1 MALKDEL
8 QALQEK
14 LREQMKALRKQIEEV
29 KAPAVPI
36 YAELELVVAEH
47 NELGARIRELT
58 DQANAIEQP
67 KLHELKMELA
77 QVARTDNAITQ
88 QLKAMG

>member
-8 QALQEK
+8 QALQER
-14 LREQMKALRKQIEEV
+14 LRDQMKALREQIEEV

-36 YAELELVVAEH
+36 YSELELVVVEH

-58 DQANAIEQP
+58 DRANAIEQP